1 MTQQHANE
9 MSTVPT
15 IDGYFEENLAVG
27 LTRREVYYLR
37 GILKKKIA
45 SARQGMNEPKAGPQK
60 RRTRYEEFVFLRG
73 IQDKL
78 YGSDPDET
86 EERAAAS
93 AELKRQAEEM
103 EARAAEMRALAAGI

>member
-1 MTQQHANE
+1 MNQNE
-9 MSTVPT
+9 NVTPT
-15 IDGYFEENLAVG
+15 IAGYFEEDLSVT

-37 GILKKKIA
+37 GILKKKTEA
-45 SARQGMNEPKAGPQK
+45 ARQGMSEPKAGPQK

>member
-60 RRTRYEEFVFLRG
+60 RRARYEEFVFLRC

-78 YGSDPDET
+78 YGSDPDEAD
-86 EERAAAS
+86 ERGAACV
-93 AELKRQAEEM
+93 ELKRQAEEM
-103 EARAAEMRALAAGI
+103 EARAAEMRELAASM